1 MNTPIV
7 IVSRESRLA
16 MWQAQYVQMLLKKAH
31 PQLEFQ
37 ILGTTTKGDEILNQ
51 PLSTI
56 GGKGLF
62 IKELE
67 VAIQTGQA
75 QLAVHSMKDVPME
88 LPEGFLLPII
98 FGRENPL
105 DAFVSNQFESLSDMP
120 ADAIVG
126 TSSLRREAQLRR
138 HFPHLKIKSLRGN
151 LDTRLKKLD
160 NGDFDAII
168 LASAGLIRLGLKNRI
183 RAILS
188 PEESL
193 PAPGQGALGVE
204 ILANAENTAS
214 IMALLKPL
222 IDEKTATCVVAE
234 RAVSRILGGSCQVPL
249 GAFAELSGDN
259 LFLRA
264 FVASVDGQSF
274 LRAEMAGDKKDA
286 EHLGENVAHQLLEN
300 GADEI
305 LKKIVR

>member
-1 MNTPIV
+1 MDKIV

-16 MWQAQYVQMLLKKAH
+16 MWQAEYVQALLKKAH
-31 PQLEFQ
+31 PNLQFE

-67 VAIQTGQA
+67 VAMQAGKA

-88 LPEGFLLPII
+88 LPNGFLLPII

-105 DAFVSNQFESLSDMP
+105 DAFVSNHFEKLTDLP
-120 ADAIVG
+120 KGAVVG

-138 HFPHLKIKSLRGN
+138 NFPHLTIKSLRGN

-160 NGDFDAII
+160 QGQFDAII
-168 LASAGLIRLGLKNRI
+168 LACAGLVRLGLNSRI

-188 PEESL
+188 AEESL

-204 ILANAENTAS
+204 ILADSPE
-214 IMALLKPL
+214 ILKLLKPL
-222 IDEKTATCVVAE
+222 ADEKTAACVRAE
-234 RAVSRILGGSCQVPL
+234 RIVSKILGGSCQVPL
-249 GAFAELSGDN
+249 GAFAQLDGN
-259 LFLRA
+259 ALFLRA
-264 FVASVDGQSF
+264 FVASPDGKDF
-274 LRAEMAGDKKDA
+274 LRAEIKGDKNDA
-286 EHLGENVAHQLLEN
+286 QRLGESVASELLAK
-300 GADEI
+300 GADHI

>member
-1 MNTPIV
+1 MDKIV

-16 MWQAQYVQMLLKKAH
+16 MWQAEYVQALLKKAH
-31 PQLEFQ
+31 PNLQFE

-67 VAIQTGQA
+67 VAMQAGKA

-88 LPEGFLLPII
+88 LPNGFLLPII

-105 DAFVSNQFESLSDMP
+105 DAFVSNHFEKLSDLP
-120 ADAIVG
+120 KGAVVG

-138 HFPHLKIKSLRGN
+138 NFPHLTIKSLRGN

-160 NGDFDAII
+160 QGQFDAII
-168 LASAGLIRLGLKNRI
+168 LACAGLVRLGLKSRI
-183 RAILS
+183 RAVLS
-188 PEESL
+188 AEESL

-204 ILANAENTAS
+204 ILADSPE
-214 IMALLKPL
+214 ILKLLKPL
-222 IDEKTATCVVAE
+222 ADEKTATCVRAE
-234 RAVSRILGGSCQVPL
+234 RIVSKILGGSCQVPL
-249 GAFAELSGDN
+249 GAFAQLDGN
-259 LFLRA
+259 ALFLRA
-264 FVASVDGQSF
+264 FVASPDGKDF
-274 LRAEMAGDKKDA
+274 LRAEIKGDKNDA
-286 EHLGENVAHQLLEN
+286 QRLGESVASELLAK
-300 GADEI
+300 GADHI

>member
-1 MNTPIV
+1 MDKIV

-16 MWQAQYVQMLLKKAH
+16 MWQAEYVQALLKKAH
-31 PQLEFQ
+31 PNLQFE

-67 VAIQTGQA
+67 VAMQAGKA

-88 LPEGFLLPII
+88 LPNGFLLPII

-105 DAFVSNQFESLSDMP
+105 DAFVSNHFEKLTDLP
-120 ADAIVG
+120 KGAVVG

-138 HFPHLKIKSLRGN
+138 NFPHLTIQSLRGN

-160 NGDFDAII
+160 QGQFDAII
-168 LASAGLIRLGLKNRI
+168 LACAGLVRLGLNSRI
-183 RAILS
+183 RAVLS
-188 PEESL
+188 AEESL

-204 ILANAENTAS
+204 ILADSPE
-214 IMALLKPL
+214 ILKLLKPL
-222 IDEKTATCVVAE
+222 ADEKTAACVKAE
-234 RAVSRILGGSCQVPL
+234 RIVSKILGGSCQVPL
-249 GAFAELSGDN
+249 GAFAQLDGN
-259 LFLRA
+259 ALFLRA
-264 FVASVDGQSF
+264 FVASPDGKDF
-274 LRAEMAGDKKDA
+274 LRAEIKGDKNDA
-286 EHLGENVAHQLLEN
+286 QRLGESVASELLAK
-300 GADEI
+300 GADHI